1 MASTIANKPANR
13 SRYIQFISG
22 IQGIAAGSNATINM
36 GMGRRYHRL
45 KFQCQG
51 VIAYTGGTG
60 LTTDALRSAS
70 KKATG
75 LTVTPTLSSG
85 LPTALTVVSGGTNW
99 NVGDTFVI
107 TNDSTGFGGVGTVL
121 TVNASNVALTAS
133 FSAAG
138 PLDPTKFFT
147 SVRLVVNGTTV
158 RDVSPDTLLRLAVA
172 RGSLPAYGEL
182 PIDFT
187 EPTRNFLQNNDVTA
201 WDMVGQNTFEI
212 LLGISTSV
220 LSPNLTGSQ
229 EFDYLRNGF
238 SDNKGNFVAI
248 NNQIKYREQSFN
260 VGSGTTDINALSYV
274 GAIQRLWLLG
284 SSPNNIYR
292 LEVYQDGEKRLEA
305 TQEQLIEMY
314 QSYNYEFGRA
324 NWWNLNQNGVQS
336 LLSYADVAPLNY
348 FDAAFIP
355 DVDGRLSDALLVS
368 SELIVR
374 VFSNVAQT
382 VKVVMETAPGGYL

>member
-1 MASTIANKPANR
+1 MAQTIANKPANR

-22 IQGIAAGSNATINM
+22 IQGIAAGANATINM

-51 VIAYTGGTG
+51 VIAYTSTGTR
-60 LTTDALRSAS
+60 TTDALRSAS
-70 KKATG
+70 KLATG
-75 LTVTPTLSSG
+75 LTVSYTLSGSI
-85 LPTALTVVSGGTNW
+85 PNAITIVVGGTGWAVN
-99 NVGDTFVI
+99 DTFVI
-107 TNDSTGFGGVGTVL
+107 TNDATGFGGVGTV
-121 TVNASNVALTAS
+121 TAVS
-133 FSAAG
+133 SGVVTAATFSAAG
-138 PLDPTKFFT
+138 PLDATKFFS

-158 RDVSPDTLLRLAVA
+158 RDVSPDTLLRLSVA
-172 RGSLPAYGEL
+172 RGNLPAYGEL

-187 EPTRNFLQNNDVTA
+187 EPSRNFLQNNDVTA

-212 LLGISTSV
+212 LLGISSSV
-220 LSPNLTGSQ
+220 LSPNLSGSQ

-238 SDNKGNFVAI
+238 SDSKGNFVAI

-314 QSYNYEFGRA
+314 QSYGYELGRA
-324 NWWNLNQNGVQS
+324 NFWNLNQNGVQS
-336 LLSYADVAPLNY
+336 LLSYADAVPLNY

-374 VFSNVAQT
+374 VFSNVSQT